1 MDIKRTPLAIILAAT
16 MATGCS
22 ASNRD
27 DSRQSYCRNG
37 GSTTDYTCDQE
48 KQIPD
53 RELIGS
59 KSLPSTDEAWM
70 QSKLAEIK
78 TWLQQEKTDSNG
90 DVSSTQKP
98 ANARISVRDP
108 SATDPELM
116 RIEAM
121 SRKGDHRAAM
131 SAVNSFLANNP
142 ENLEGQL
149 TKSLVLNNMGR
160 LDEAES
166 LLKSAIN
173 RYPTSPEVY
182 NNLAV
187 LYAEQG
193 DYGQAIETLLQAFST
208 HPTYAQVHQ
217 NLRELYATVASQAY
231 SRALDLNQQTNSP
244 QLVMLR
250 RTSDVNSPD
259 LGYQAASIST
269 QASLS
274 ENDKAVASNQPKPAA
289 VEKPVIKPAA
299 TVEAKPIEKPVVI
312 AAVKPEVKPETIKP
326 EPPKVEPPKAAV
338 VKAPEPV
345 IVEASTKADEPST
358 PQLVREAVAHVNA
371 WAKAWAAQD
380 IDGYLNS
387 YTNNYRPS
395 TKLSHNGWVAQR
407 KDRLAKPTFIKV
419 ELANVK
425 TTILDSK
432 TAKVTFNQSYQS
444 NTYKDQTNKQLTL
457 TRINGQW
464 LIVKEQSL

>member
-27 DSRQSYCRNG
+27 DSRSSYCRNG
-37 GSTTDYTCDQE
+37 GSETDYTCDQE
-48 KQIPD
+48 KQVPD
-53 RELIGS
+53 RELIDAR
-59 KSLPSTDEAWM
+59 SLPSTDEAWM

-78 TWLQQEKTDSNG
+78 TWLQEEKSDANG
-90 DVSSTQKP
+90 TVSSVQKP

-142 ENLEGQL
+142 DNLEGQL

-166 LLKSAIN
+166 LLKTAIN

-259 LGYQAASIST
+259 LGYQAASINAQAQLPTKATVVVSNTPKTEPVKPT
-269 QASLS
+269 Q
-274 ENDKAVASNQPKPAA
+274 
-289 VEKPVIKPAA
+289 VEKPSVKVTPPINIKQPTVIA
-299 TVEAKPIEKPVVI
+299 VAKPD
-312 AAVKPEVKPETIKP
+312 VKPDIKKT
-326 EPPKVEPPKAAV
+326 ELAKV
-338 VKAPEPV
+338 EPV
-345 IVEASTKADEPST
+345 IVEASTKADTKASTST
-358 PQLVREAVAHVNA
+358 PQLVREAVAHTNA
-371 WAKAWAAQD
+371 WANAWAQQD
-380 IDGYLNS
+380 VDGYLNS
-387 YTNNYRPS
+387 YTKDYRPS
-395 TKLSHNGWVAQR
+395 AKLSHNGWIAQR
-407 KDRLAKPTFIKV
+407 KDRLTKPTFIKV
-419 ELANVK
+419 SLTNVK
-425 TTILDSK
+425 TTIVDSN
-432 TAKVTFNQSYQS
+432 TAKVTFKQSYQS
-444 NTYKDQTNKQLTL
+444 NTYKDSTQKQLTL
-457 TRINGQW
+457 TRTNGQW
-464 LIVKEQSL
+464 RILKEQAL